1 MSEEYDSFDYVR
13 PADYLPALKE
23 NYQQQ
28 NEGFER
34 AEQMARVNDQQ
45 RLANAKIAGNT
56 IDSVM
61 KFSKTMAEAHKK
73 HAEERDLK
81 FRNTA
86 TQIQLES
93 GASLAGWTKYQED
106 NGKLATETGY
116 YNELAQQ
123 FKDTN
128 VDLYNKLTSLTGW
141 QAVSF
146 KRNMLRRAGIDY
158 KENFKANIN
167 QQDDAGNYIHSFT
180 TADGRNIN
188 WSTAKDTAER
198 DLVIAEYNKNV
209 GLSDVSWANP
219 EFLKDN
225 FQPIYEKQLH
235 TIRTEWSEKR
245 KAEDDRIRLA
255 GYEEDLILAA
265 HPDNGRLGEEVK
277 RLLTTEY
284 GHYSDPQKARE
295 AVAAKL
301 VELTQR
307 TGEDGRP
314 LIPSY
319 MLASVS
325 ETLMDTPH
333 RGTKKIEKLGY
344 FKEFSEDAL
353 VGAVVELQYKQAEIK
368 NKQIK
373 IKQAE
378 FVFEV
383 QKQLAALERP
393 PTEAEAFEIQQLWA
407 NDPSNAGIQ
416 MPEFIKT
423 LTTRTLEDRSDDELI
438 AYYTLQLYD
447 GNQVPDSVINQIQD
461 GAKREAFRKEVQAS
475 GLSSDNVSYKN
486 SIIQET
492 ILEKLEETLATDQD
506 KGSIDFQIRQRN
518 AKASFNTIYNNL
530 KGKVKEEERFD
541 RALEQVV
548 NNINRGGYSKS
559 PKFGKDVTE
568 FATNLATVKKNI
580 LEQKNNGVDLNQYFS
595 TTLLPGSDKHYAKLE
610 KYVKD
615 PLNNQIPFFYKE
627 LARDMKISKN
637 GTPMTGWHIAN
648 MQYKSQ
654 TGKELPKPSSI
665 LKLES
670 QSPIVM
676 HLYTWK
682 SSKWN
687 TMQATHIRS
696 GGTFNEPESLTS
708 GLIQ

>member
-1 MSEEYDSFDYVR
+1 MSEEYDSFDYVK

-73 HAEERDLK
+73 NAEKRDLK

-128 VDLYNKLTSLTGW
+128 QDLYDKLTSLTGW

-158 KENFKANIN
+158 KENFQANIN
-167 QQDDAGNYIHSFT
+167 QQDEQGNYIHSVT
-180 TADGRNIN
+180 TADGNNIN
-188 WSTAKDTAER
+188 YANAKDTAER

-209 GLSDVSWANP
+209 GLSDVSWASP

-235 TIRTEWSEKR
+235 TIRTEWSEKK
-245 KAEDDRIRLA
+245 KAENDRIRLA
-255 GYEEDLILAA
+255 GYDEDLILAA
-265 HPDNGRLGEEVK
+265 HPDNGRLGEEVN

-284 GHYSDPQKARE
+284 GHFADPQKARE
-295 AVAAKL
+295 ALAAKL

-307 TGEDGRP
+307 TDEQGRP
-314 LIPSY
+314 LIPAY

-333 RGTKKIEKLGY
+333 RGTGKKEKLGY
-344 FKEFSEDAL
+344 FKEFSEDSL

-373 IKQAE
+373 VKQAE
-378 FVFEV
+378 FSFEV
-383 QKQLAALERP
+383 QKQLAELGRP
-393 PTEAEAFEIQQLWA
+393 PTEAEAAEIQQMWA
-407 NDPSNAGIQ
+407 NDPTNAGIQ

-423 LTTRTLEDRSDDELI
+423 LSTRTLEDRSDDELI

-506 KGSIDFQIRQRN
+506 KGSVDFQVRQRN

-530 KGKVKEEERFD
+530 RGKVKEEERFD

-670 QSPIVM
+670 QSPIIM
-676 HLYTWK
+676 HLSTWK
-682 SSKWN
+682 RSRWN
-687 TMQATHIRS
+687 TYQATHMKN
-696 GGTFNEPESLTS
+696 GGTFNEPETLTS